1 MKNYE
6 LLGENIQII
15 RKLRG
20 MTQQELSKKVG
31 INLQNLSKIERGVNY
46 PTFETLDKIIAI
58 LGVTPNELLL
68 GDWKNTSHM
77 EEAIMRVL
85 RREEDFNVELEHLKC
100 SDYYSE
106 NVEQVEQALRLQELE
121 QKELQKLRDYL
132 LNYISSE
139 NRVSHDLYELK
150 KWVQFQKLQKVLNQ
164 YDEMRSVDRYGETLN
179 GERNVN
185 PYDEYILDYLTAADE
200 KHHYE

>member
-6 LLGENIQII
+6 FLGENIQII

-20 MTQQELSKKVG
+20 MTQQELSNKIG

-68 GDWKNTSHM
+68 GDWENTSHM

-85 RREEDFNVELEHLKC
+85 RREEDFNVELAHLKC
-100 SDYYSE
+100 SKYYSE
-106 NVEQVEQALRLQELE
+106 NVEKVEQALRLQELE

-139 NRVSHDLYELK
+139 NRVSDDLYELK
-150 KWVQFQKLQKVLNQ
+150 KWVQFQKLQKILVQ

-179 GERNVN
+179 GEENIN
-185 PYDEYILDYLTAADE
+185 PYDEYILDYLTADDE
-200 KHHYE
+200 KHHS